1 MHYDQIKHQKGVVVL
16 PYRWSHSSVLT
27 QFIPGGIEMTNFQGY
42 RLQMV
47 QREKG
52 QYQNRKDSMVWGV
65 GEIECGEITKNT
77 DLCEG
82 HLESTTVETFQKYAL
97 TLYK

>member
-1 MHYDQIKHQKGVVVL
+1 
-16 PYRWSHSSVLT
+16 
-27 QFIPGGIEMTNFQGY
+27 
-42 RLQMV
+42 MV